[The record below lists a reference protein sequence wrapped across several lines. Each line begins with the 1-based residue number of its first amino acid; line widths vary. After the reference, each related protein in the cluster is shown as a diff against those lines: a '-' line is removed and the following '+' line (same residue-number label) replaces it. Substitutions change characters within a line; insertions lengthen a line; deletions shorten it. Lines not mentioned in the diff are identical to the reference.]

1 MEIWYHIGIL
11 AQQSRIQLKRNF
23 NMQWI
28 LGLCGGVG
36 LYIYAEGRGR
46 MGSMVV

>member
-11 AQQSRIQLKRNF
+11 PQQSIEKKFQHG
-23 NMQWI
+23 MDTGI
-28 LGLCGGVG
+28 MLGGGRV
-36 LYIYAEGRGR
+36 IYAEGRGR